1 MLTISKMT
9 SLMALSYA
17 YAFLTLIAIA
27 IGFMFRCEHRHAPLN
42 HDSLM
47 AWLILSLGG
56 LMFTTMTSFFYL
68 LNMVTIGW
76 FLCEYVDNIY

>member
-1 MLTISKMT
+1 MLTISKMANLT
-9 SLMALSYA
+9 AFSYA
-17 YAFLTLIAIA
+17 YAFLSLIAIA
-27 IGFMFRCEHRHAPLN
+27 IGFMFRCEHRRAPLN
-42 HDSLM
+42 HDSIM

-76 FLCEYVDNIY
+76 FLCEYVNKIY

>member
-1 MLTISKMT
+1 
-9 SLMALSYA
+9 MALSYA

-27 IGFMFRCEHRHAPLN
+27 IGFMFRCEHIHRPFHN
-42 HDSLM
+42 DSLM

-56 LMFTTMTSFFYL
+56 LLFTTMTSFFYL

-76 FLCEYVDNIY
+76 FLCEYANHL

>member
-1 MLTISKMT
+1 MLTISKMA

-17 YAFLTLIAIA
+17 YAFLTLIGIA
-27 IGFMFRCEHRHAPLN
+27 IGFMFRCEHKRAPFH

-56 LMFTTMTSFFYL
+56 LMFTTIFDFFLL
-68 LNMVTIGW
+68 LNMVTFGW
-76 FLCEYVDNIY
+76 YLCEYVDNIY